1 MQRFADIILSLI
13 VITIL
18 SPLFLVIIIVL
29 KLTGE
34 GEVFYRQQRVGL
46 GGQLFGVF
54 KFATMAKKSENIGT
68 GLITIK
74 GDPRVFP
81 VGRFLRKTKINEFPQ
96 ILNILIGDMSFV
108 GPRPQVKKHFDVYS
122 NNVKK
127 ELIKIRP
134 GLTGI
139 GSIIFRDEESILEK
153 NKSLSYEEC
162 YSKIIAPYKGD
173 LELWYINNNSLG
185 LYITL
190 IFITA
195 WVVLFPDSKIFFKL
209 FKDLPPPPPQIFIW
223 N

>member
-1 MQRFADIILSLI
+1 MQRFVDIILSLI
-13 VITIL
+13 VIAIL
-18 SPLFLVIIIVL
+18 SPLFLVIIIIL

-54 KFATMAKKSENIGT
+54 KFATMAKNSENMGT

-108 GPRPQVKKHFDVYS
+108 GPRPQVKKHFDVY
-122 NNVKK
+122 NENVKK

-153 NKSLSYEEC
+153 NKSLTYEEC
-162 YSKIIAPYKGD
+162 YSKIIAPYKGS
-173 LELWYINNNSLG
+173 LELWYIKNNSFR
-185 LYITL
+185 LYLTL
-190 IFITA
+190 IFTTA
-195 WVVLFPDSKIFFKL
+195 WVVVFPESKIFLKVFKG
-209 FKDLPPPPPQIFIW
+209 LPQAPQEIIL
-223 N
+223 